1 MSSPSA
7 GAKPLSLFTIL
18 CFSGTSLPLGAL
30 AIALAVYLPPY
41 FASQLGVSLAVVGG
55 AFATVRL
62 LDLAVD
68 FALGIAMDRTKT
80 RWGRYR
86 VWTLI
91 GTPFLMA
98 ALYMLFMAPQGIGI
112 GYIITWLLVM
122 YLGTSILGLS
132 HSAWAG
138 TLATNYD
145 QRSRIFGIMAAVGV
159 VGAITVLLV
168 PIIMEAMGRSEG
180 EGVRAMGWFI
190 IGLTPLAIFLIIWR
204 TPETVTRNVDNAFR
218 WKDYLTLMVR
228 PNVIRLL
235 LADLCLALGP
245 GWMSALYLFFFR
257 DSLGFTTGQATNL
270 LGVYIVAGFFGA
282 PLISRLAM
290 RVGKHRSL
298 AVTTTVYSLGL
309 CCLMLVKDGNFLLAL
324 PIMFSCGF
332 MAAGFQLLTRAMT
345 ADIADEIRLDQGQ
358 ERLGLLYALTTLTS
372 KIAGAFA
379 IGLTFTVLEQVGYQA
394 APGAVNTAEAITSL
408 EWAYLLGP
416 IVFVMLG
423 GACFWGY
430 KLNAIKHGEI
440 RAALE
445 ERDRQLAEAAGQYD
459 EAPILESVSGEP
471 ATLAPGSPRSRLT

>member
-7 GAKPLSLFTIL
+7 AAKPLSLATIL
-18 CFSGTSLPLGAL
+18 FFSGTSLPLGAL
-30 AIALAVYLPPY
+30 AIAMSVYLPPY

-91 GTPFLMA
+91 GAPFFMA
-98 ALYMLFMAPQGIGI
+98 AIFMLFMAPQGIGM
-112 GYIITWLLVM
+112 GYIIAWLLVL
-122 YLGTSILGLS
+122 YFGNSILALS
-132 HSAWAG
+132 HAAWAG

-145 QRSRIFGIMAAVGV
+145 QRSRIFGIMAAIGV
-159 VGAITVLLV
+159 LGAVSVLLV

-180 EGVRAMGWFI
+180 EGVRAMGWYI
-190 IGLTPLAIFLIIWR
+190 VALTPIAIFLIVWR
-204 TPETVTRNVDNAFR
+204 TPETIGRDIDNAFR
-218 WKDYLTLMVR
+218 WKDYLTLLAR

-235 LADLCLALGP
+235 LADLCLSLGP

-282 PLISRLAM
+282 PAISRLAM
-290 RVGKHRSL
+290 RIGKHRSL

-309 CCLMLVKDGNFLLAL
+309 CGLMLVRDGNLLIAL
-324 PIMFSCGF
+324 PIMFTCGF

-345 ADIADEIRLDQGQ
+345 ADIADEVRLDQGQ

-379 IGLTFTVLEQVGYQA
+379 IGLTFTVLERVGYQA
-394 APGAVNTAEAITSL
+394 KAGVVNTPEAIRSL

-430 KLNAIKHGEI
+430 KLNAMRHGEI
-440 RAALE
+440 RDALE
-445 ERDRQLAEAAGQYD
+445 ARDRQLAAQYD
-459 EAPILESVSGEP
+459 EAPILESVTSEP
-471 ATLAPGSPRSRLT
+471 ANVTPEPKPS